1 VRASSDLPLRN
12 KDGSVSV
19 SVRDMYALDEMDDGR
34 SRGEEYQDRKVDK
47 AFKSSGGIEAS
58 TTVSVTRGPRTP
70 SYDGRL

>member
-34 SRGEEYQDRKVDK
+34 SRGEEYQDRKVDE